1 MKLLRIRV
9 LETKDKQRPGRDV
22 SLGLYADATVTRRGE
37 QVVVAELK
45 PDDIIRYK
53 GEALRVVS
61 VEEWR

>member
-45 PDDIIRYK
+45 PDDIIR
-53 GEALRVVS
+53 
-61 VEEWR
+61 